1 MERVIVDTGFLSS
14 VLKAGLLET
23 TLGII
28 EKRRLFIT
36 EQVKS
41 ELKKCRLYAD
51 HQHKFSK
58 GGPIITLNF
67 KREEEIEE
75 LSNLGSGEV
84 SCIIYCRKK
93 GDKLLID
100 DREANKKAK
109 EYGIKTLTIPD
120 LLFLGKKKEVVE
132 KEDMKN
138 FIKNLK
144 MKDNYLFP
152 NEIKKV
158 LLDYD

>member
-1 MERVIVDTGFLSS
+1 MAKVIVDTGFLSS

-23 TLGII
+23 TLEII
-28 EKRRLFIT
+28 EKRCLFIT
-36 EQVKS
+36 EEVES

-51 HQHKFSK
+51 HQNKFSK

-67 KREEEIEE
+67 KREEEKEE
-75 LSNLGSGEV
+75 LSTLGSGEE
-84 SCIIYCRKK
+84 SCINYCRKK
-93 GDKLLID
+93 DNRLLID
-100 DREANKKAK
+100 DREAKRKAK

-120 LLFLGKKKEVVE
+120 LLFLGKKKGVVE
-132 KEDMKN
+132 QEDMKY

-152 NEIKKV
+152 NEIKKA